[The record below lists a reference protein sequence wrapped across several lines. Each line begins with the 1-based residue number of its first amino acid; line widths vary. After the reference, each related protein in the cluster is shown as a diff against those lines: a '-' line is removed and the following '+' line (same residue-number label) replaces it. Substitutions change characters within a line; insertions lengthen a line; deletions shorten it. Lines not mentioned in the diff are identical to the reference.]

1 VPTLRGCAC
10 CGLVQEVPPVPPG
23 HAARCFRCGALVES
37 AARRARSRS
46 RAAAAAL
53 GALVL
58 FPAAILLPALEV
70 ERFGHRHV
78 TGVGAGVIDLLAEGH
93 VVIGLVVL
101 LCSVV
106 LPPTKLLTL
115 LLLCARG
122 GPIGPRDRASAWRL
136 VEATGRWGMI
146 DVLLAAVL
154 VAGLKLGD
162 VVDVT
167 PGPGLIAFAGMVA
180 LSLAASAW
188 CDPHAL
194 WEAP

>member
-1 VPTLRGCAC
+1 
-10 CGLVQEVPPVPPG
+10 
-23 HAARCFRCGALVES
+23 VES

-58 FPAAILLPALEV
+58 FPAAIALPALEV

-78 TGVGAGVIDLLAEGH
+78 TGVGAGVIDLLAEGN

-101 LCSVV
+101 ICSVV
-106 LPPTKLLTL
+106 LPPAKLVTL
-115 LLLCARG
+115 LLLCARA
-122 GPIGPRDRASAWRL
+122 GPLGARERAGAWRL

-154 VAGLKLGD
+154 VAALKLGD

-167 PGPGLIAFAGMVA
+167 PGPGLIAFAGMVG

-188 CDPHAL
+188 FDPRAL
-194 WEAP
+194 WEAS